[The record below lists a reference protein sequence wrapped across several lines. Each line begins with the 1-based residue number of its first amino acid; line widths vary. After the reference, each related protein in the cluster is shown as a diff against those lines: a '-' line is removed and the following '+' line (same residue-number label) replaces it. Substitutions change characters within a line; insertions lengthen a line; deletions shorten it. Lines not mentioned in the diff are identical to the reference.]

1 MRFVRECRNIGV
13 EADDGS
19 NPGADLHLGNGDVIL
34 CCILTAATKKDACDH
49 QDYLVDVCGVGYL
62 SNDISKTFFNV
73 FKVLFVGGDCNYIC
87 AYDLEI

>member
-34 CCILTAATKKDACDH
+34 CCIPAAATKKDACDH
-49 QDYLVDVCGVGYL
+49 QDYLVDVCGVGYGSSDL
-62 SNDISKTFFNV
+62 SKKYYYV
-73 FKVLFVGGDCNYIC
+73 FSFVFTSLRNNHVFAYVL
-87 AYDLEI
+87 EM

>member
-1 MRFVRECRNIGV
+1 M

-49 QDYLVDVCGVGYL
+49 QDYLVDVCGVGYG
-62 SNDISKTFFNV
+62 SYYIS
-73 FKVLFVGGDCNYIC
+73 
-87 AYDLEI
+87 